1 MIEVVVAKI
10 ARAAE
15 GILDIELRRPDGT
28 NLPSFDPGAHVDVH
42 LRGGLVRQYSL
53 CNDPID
59 PTRYRLGVSR
69 SAASRGGSEHIHESL
84 RAGDT
89 LRISEPRSLFAL
101 SAQAACHRFIAGGI
115 GITPILS
122 MILWC
127 ERHRLPWQLNY
138 CVRSRAH
145 AAYLDELFALGGDM
159 RLYADDEAA
168 VPHDVSGMLADVKA
182 SEHVYCCG
190 PGGLMDA
197 VAARA
202 RDLGIGEDR
211 VHFERFGASADER
224 ERGDPQLF
232 TVTLARN
239 GARYTVGPDESIL
252 DCLERHGLTPA
263 FSCREGLCRSCE
275 TAIVSGKVDH
285 RDYVLSAAE
294 QREGKSLMICVS
306 RATTQDLVI
315 DL

>member
-42 LRGGLVRQYSL
+42 LREGLVRQYSL

-59 PTRYRLGVSR
+59 LTCYRLGVSR
-69 SAASRGGSEHIHESL
+69 SAASRGGSSHIHESL

-122 MILWC
+122 MIRWC
-127 ERHRLPWQLNY
+127 ERHRLPWQLSY

-145 AAYLDELFALGGDM
+145 AAYLDELLALGGDM

-168 VPHDVSGMLADVKA
+168 VPHDVSGMLAGVKPA
-182 SEHVYCCG
+182 EHVYCCG

-202 RDLGIGEDR
+202 RDLRIGADR
-211 VHFERFGASADER
+211 IHFERFEASADER
-224 ERGDPQLF
+224 ERSDPQLF

-239 GARYTVGPDESIL
+239 GARYTVEPDESIL
-252 DCLERHGLTPA
+252 DCLERHGLTPP

-306 RATTQDLVI
+306 RATTEDLVI

>member
-1 MIEVVVAKI
+1 MIEVVVAKT
-10 ARAAE
+10 ARVAE
-15 GILDIELRRPDGT
+15 GILDIELRRADGAS
-28 NLPSFDPGAHVDVH
+28 LPSFDPGAHVDVH
-42 LRGGLVRQYSL
+42 LREGLVRQYSL

-69 SAASRGGSEHIHESL
+69 SAASRGGSAHIHESL
-84 RAGDT
+84 RPGDT

-101 SAQAACHRFIAGGI
+101 SAEAACHRFIAGGI

-122 MILWC
+122 MIRWC
-127 ERHRLPWQLNY
+127 ERHELPWQLSY

-145 AAYLDELFALGGDM
+145 AAYLDELLALGGDI
-159 RLYADDEAA
+159 RLYVDDEAA
-168 VPHDVSGMLADVKA
+168 VPHDVSGMLADVKPA
-182 SEHVYCCG
+182 EHVYCCG

-202 RDLGIGEDR
+202 HDLRIGADR
-211 VHFERFGASADER
+211 VHFERFGAPADER

-239 GARYTVGPDESIL
+239 GARYTVEPDESIL
-252 DCLERHGLTPA
+252 DCLERHGLTPP

-285 RDYVLSAAE
+285 RDFVLSAAE
-294 QREGKSLMICVS
+294 LREGKSLMICVS
-306 RATTQDLVI
+306 RATTQELVI

>member
-1 MIEVVVAKI
+1 MIEVVVEKI

-28 NLPSFDPGAHVDVH
+28 NLPAFDPGAHVDVH
-42 LRGGLVRQYSL
+42 LREGLVRQYSL

-69 SAASRGGSEHIHESL
+69 SAASRGGSAYLHDAL

-101 SAQAACHRFIAGGI
+101 SAAATCHRFIAGGI

-122 MILWC
+122 MIRWC
-127 ERHRLPWQLNY
+127 ERHALPWQLSY

-145 AAYLDELFALGGDM
+145 AGFLDELLALGGDI
-159 RLYADDEAA
+159 RLHADDEAA
-168 VPHDVSGMLADVKA
+168 LPHDVSGMLAGVKPA
-182 SEHVYCCG
+182 EHVYCCG

-202 RDLGIGEDR
+202 RDLGIGANR
-211 VHFERFGASADER
+211 VHFERFAASTDER
-224 ERGDPQLF
+224 ERGGEKLF
-232 TVTLARN
+232 TVTLARS
-239 GARYTVGPDESIL
+239 GARYTVEPDESIL

-285 RDYVLSAAE
+285 RDYVLSAEE

-306 RATTQDLVI
+306 RATTEELVI